1 MFRTT
6 ILSAAIAFTALTA
19 NPAFAEEATSSR
31 IVYFGDLNL
40 ASAKGPATLQRRVDR
55 AISLVCGD
63 GYIGDVKTQQS
74 IRECRQ
80 TAHASAS
87 PKVAQLVDQSRRMA
101 SADVTMM
108 RISR

>member
-1 MFRTT
+1 MFRKT
-6 ILSAAIAFTALTA
+6 ILSATVVVAALAA
-19 NPAFAEEATSSR
+19 NPAYAEDAGSSR

-40 ASAKGPATLQRRVDR
+40 ASTKGAATLQRRVER

-74 IRECRQ
+74 IRACRQ
-80 TAHASAS
+80 AAHASAG

-101 SADVTMM
+101 SADVNVM